1 MMLGADVT
9 LDTIA
14 HIVAGDLT
22 PVPQDKLLQGE
33 EPSAAPKIFKDTCRI
48 DWTRTAAELHNH
60 VRGLSP
66 HPAAWT
72 LLSAPGADP
81 VELQVF
87 ATRLTDE
94 HTTLPAGTLLPDTR
108 RMAAATADGRVL
120 ELLSVRAAG
129 RKRMAAADFLRGAR
143 LPEGS
148 RLY

>member
-1 MMLGADVT
+1 MKKTRTIIASALACSALGLLA
-9 LDTIA
+9 L
-14 HIVAGDLT
+14 AGCASGPDAA
-22 PVPQDKLLQGE
+22 PSGAS
-33 EPSAAPKIFKDTCRI
+33 SAA
-48 DWTRTAAELHNH
+48 A
-60 VRGLSP
+60 GGQ
-66 HPAAWT
+66 PA
-72 LLSAPGADP
+72 

-129 RKRMAAADFLRGAR
+129 RKRMAAADFLRVAR